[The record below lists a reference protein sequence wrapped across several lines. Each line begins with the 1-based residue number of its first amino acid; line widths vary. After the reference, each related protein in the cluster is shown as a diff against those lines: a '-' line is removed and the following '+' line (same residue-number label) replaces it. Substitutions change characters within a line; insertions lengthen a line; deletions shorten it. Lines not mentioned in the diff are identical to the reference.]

1 MMYSYVWIVVCC
13 AWLELAAA
21 DGNLSISV
29 SNTEDAQ
36 FLAVLF
42 AGIVL
47 VGIVMLLVHALV
59 RMDSPD

>member
-1 MMYSYVWIVVCC
+1 MMCTPYVVLACC
-13 AWLELAAA
+13 GWLGRASA
-21 DGNLSISV
+21 DGNISISV

-36 FLAVLF
+36 FLAVVF

-47 VGIVMLLVHALV
+47 IGIVVLLVHALV